1 MATDYAGAVRAGTL
15 AAARA
20 HAELGTREIVE
31 RSGGNVDVFC
41 VISGLELPLM
51 LRPLKGLLGAYLD
64 DPVPGIIVTT
74 ERRMSIQRFTAAHEF
89 GHLRMKHKP
98 SLDDEGILR
107 RMPSSPEPTGL
118 FQETEADAFAIG
130 FMMPKWLILGHAAR
144 QGWQTSHFRR
154 PDIVYQLSLR
164 LGASYEA
171 TCRTLVRY
179 SLIDVATMD
188 ALLASKPRA
197 QKVAL
202 LAGYVPADYRGDVW
216 LLTPADAGTRID
228 GSRDDIFVMQ
238 LTEHSG
244 GGYVWDFDQL
254 VASGFVIVADYRA
267 SLDPDGVGGPVVRR
281 VAAAVDAADRGR
293 VSVEERRPWQP
304 VPPASA
310 LTFEFDMTGPEPAG
324 LSRADRRRFLEAA

>member
-1 MATDYAGAVRAGTL
+1 MATNYEGAVRAGTL

-20 HAELGTREIVE
+20 HSELGTRNIVE
-31 RSGGNVDVFC
+31 SSGGNVDIFG

-64 DPVPGIIVTT
+64 DPVPGIIITT

-89 GHLRMKHKP
+89 GHFWMKHQP

-107 RMPSSPEPTGL
+107 RMPNSPEPTGL

-130 FMMPKWLILGHAAR
+130 FMMPKWLILGHAVR
-144 QGWQTSHFRR
+144 QGWQKSQFRR

-188 ALLASKPRA
+188 TLLASKPRA

-202 LAGYVPADYRGDVW
+202 LSGYVPADYRGDVW
-216 LLTPADAGTRID
+216 LLTVADAGTRIE
-228 GSRDDIFVMQ
+228 GSRDDIFVVQ
-238 LTEHSG
+238 LAEHSG

-254 VASGFVIVADYRA
+254 VASGFVIAADHRA
-267 SLDPDGVGGPVVRR
+267 ALDPDGVGGPVVRR
-281 VAAAVDAADRGR
+281 ITASVDAADRGR
-293 VSVEERRPWQP
+293 VSLEERRPWQP
-304 VPPASA
+304 APPASA

>member
-1 MATDYAGAVRAGTL
+1 MATDYAGAVRAGTM

-20 HAELGTREIVE
+20 HAEIGTREIVD
-31 RSGGNVDVFC
+31 RSGGNVDVFG
-41 VISGLELPLM
+41 VISGLDLPLM

-89 GHLRMKHKP
+89 GHLRMGHQP
-98 SLDDEGILR
+98 SLDDEGMLR
-107 RMPSSPEPTGL
+107 RMPNSPEPTGL

-144 QGWQTSHFRR
+144 QGWQTPHFRR

-179 SLIDVATMD
+179 ALIDVATMD

-197 QKVAL
+197 QKVTL

-216 LLTPADAGTRID
+216 LLTPNDAGTRID

-254 VASGFVIVADYRA
+254 VASGFVIVADDRA
-267 SLDPDGVGGPVVRR
+267 AVDPDGVGGPVVRR
-281 VAAAVDAADRGR
+281 VTAAVEGADSGR
-293 VSVEERRPWQP
+293 VSVDERRPWQP
-304 VPPASA
+304 VPPSAS
-310 LTFEFDMTGPEPAG
+310 LTFDFDMTGPEPAG